1 LHIKIKKKE
10 QMNLTNEFEPIRQWA
25 EERDIFTEGTIDG
38 QLKKLIEETKEVS
51 DALEKGNE
59 TEFIDAIGDTII
71 SAVNLAK
78 IKGYDAEHCI
88 NVAFKEIKDRKG
100 KMINGTF
107 VKNI

>member
-1 LHIKIKKKE
+1 
-10 QMNLTNEFEPIRQWA
+10 MNLTNEFEPIRQWA
-25 EERDIFTEGTIDG
+25 VERDIFTEGTIDG
-38 QLKKLIEETKEVS
+38 QLKKLIEET
-51 DALEKGNE
+51 KGNE